1 MAQDIDWRPQTG
13 EIPTGP
19 GVYRFLDSNGR
30 VLYVGKAKSLRARL
44 SNYFGP
50 LDSLHERT
58 RRMVTTAV
66 DVKWVIVKSEYEALQ
81 LEFMWIK
88 QFDPPFNVVFK
99 DDKSYPYLAVSL
111 SDAFPRAFI
120 TRNRELKGVKFF
132 GPYTNAWAVRETLDT
147 LLKVYP
153 VRSCTQGVFD
163 RAKRT
168 GRACLLG
175 DIGKCAAP
183 CVGRVTSDEH
193 KQIARDFIDFMGGGD
208 TRIVADL
215 KKRMVS
221 ASEEQQ
227 YELAAQLRD
236 DYQAL
241 EKVLEKS
248 TVVFTDQT
256 DADLFGIEHDDL
268 AAAVSQFIVRGGRI
282 RGVRGWVV
290 DKELER
296 DLPELVEYVL
306 QNVYESPAGAE
317 PIEVP
322 REVLVP
328 ELPEDAKELA
338 RWLGEKRGSKVDLR
352 VPQRGDKAALAKT
365 ALTNAK
371 HALLLYKSRRTTD
384 FTARAE
390 ALTALQNALGLS
402 DAPLRIEC
410 FDISHLG
417 GTNVVASMVVFEDGL
432 PKKDQYRHFAIEET
446 TDDTDSIYQV
456 LMRRLKYL
464 REPEPEQPV
473 TEFGPDG
480 EIVETGKPR
489 ARFAYRPNLLIV
501 DGGQPQVN
509 AAARA
514 LRDSGVTDLAVVGI
528 AKRLEELWLPE
539 EPFPVILPRGA
550 DELFLVQRL
559 RDEAH
564 RFAISYQRKKRSG
577 SIASQLEQISGLG
590 EKRVKAL
597 LKHFGSAKR
606 LKQASADEISE
617 VAGIGPVLAQ
627 QIVAEIGDPLA

>member
-1 MAQDIDWRPQTG
+1 MAQEIDWRPQTG
-13 EIPTGP
+13 EIPVGP
-19 GVYRFLDSNGR
+19 GVYRFLDAGGR

-111 SDAFPRAFI
+111 GEAFPRAFI
-120 TRNRELKGVKFF
+120 TRNRELKGVKYF
-132 GPYTNAWAVRETLDT
+132 GPYTQAWAVRETLDT

-153 VRSCTQGVFD
+153 VRSCTQGIFD
-163 RAKRT
+163 RAKRA
-168 GRACLLG
+168 GRPCLLG

-183 CVGRVTSDEH
+183 CVGRVTSDQH
-193 KQIARDFIDFMGGGD
+193 KQIARDFIEFMGGGD
-208 TRIVADL
+208 TKIVAEL
-215 KKRMVS
+215 KTRMLT
-221 ASEEQQ
+221 ASETQQ

-236 DYQAL
+236 DVVAL

-248 TVVFTDQT
+248 TIVFTDQT
-256 DADLFGIEHDDL
+256 DADLFGIAHDDL
-268 AAAVSQFIVRGGRI
+268 AAAVFQFIVRGGRI
-282 RGVRGWVV
+282 RGVHGWVV

-306 QNVYESPAGAE
+306 QNVYDSPEGAE

-328 ELPEDAKELA
+328 ELPEDAPHLA
-338 RWLGEKRGSKVDLR
+338 KWLSAQRGSKVDLR

-371 HALLLYKSRRTTD
+371 HSLLLYKSRRTAD
-384 FTARAE
+384 FTARAD
-390 ALTALQNALGLS
+390 ALAALQRALGLA

-464 REPEPEQPV
+464 KEPEPATVAATDAEGNVV
-473 TEFGPDG
+473 TTAP
-480 EIVETGKPR
+480 

-539 EPFPVILPRGA
+539 DPFPVILPRGA

-564 RFAISYQRKKRSG
+564 RFAITYQRKKRSG
-577 SIASQLEQISGLG
+577 SIASQLESIAGLG
-590 EKRVKAL
+590 EKRVTAL
-597 LKHFGSAKR
+597 LKRFGSAKR
-606 LKQASADEISE
+606 LKQATVEEISE
-617 VAGIGPVLAQ
+617 VAGIGPILAQ
-627 QIVAEIGDPLA
+627 QIVEAIGEI